1 MDWITILSLIG
12 TLLGGAGITQI
23 INWGAQK
30 RKANL
35 ENKQIEVNTDSTAV
49 ETLKDAIAE
58 IRTSND
64 HFQEIDREKEEK
76 ILKLQEDLLKKEK
89 DLSIIKSY
97 VCSHLGCGSR
107 CPLREQAETWIED
120 LKNNK
125 AHVDYNP
132 MFCTVYKIANEDDDD
147 NEKN

>member
-1 MDWITILSLIG
+1 MKLELKFKKSFLIVKENILNI
-12 TLLGGAGITQI
+12 
-23 INWGAQK
+23 
-30 RKANL
+30 L
-35 ENKQIEVNTDSTAV
+35 ENCY
-49 ETLKDAIAE
+49 LL
-58 IRTSND
+58 
-64 HFQEIDREKEEK
+64 EEK

-132 MFCTVYKIANEDDDD
+132 MFCTVYKIANEDDD
-147 NEKN
+147 EKN